1 MAAEDAFDAK
11 PSAFENTI
19 FEHRL
24 HHVLAARRRITAR
37 RGRQRRNE
45 HPVEIDRE
53 EEDFAEENPPS
64 PPRAPRGGGKIIF
77 RVFTG
82 HWRFFLGL

>member
-1 MAAEDAFDAK
+1 MAAEDAVDAK
-11 PSAFENTI
+11 PSALDNTV

-24 HHVLAARRRITAR
+24 HHVLAARRRIAAR

-53 EEDFAEENPPS
+53 EEDFAEESFPS
-64 PPRAPRGGGKIIF
+64 GSPLRFPLRGGEIIF
-77 RVFTG
+77 RVLAIHLF
-82 HWRFFLGL
+82 